1 MTTRRARAPA
11 SGKTRT
17 RTEGKAAREARQPA
31 AGKAAAVDGKPL
43 ANAKAAGADGKL
55 HPATRAAALD
65 GKAPLDGGSP
75 PTARAVG
82 MNGHALPLSPW
93 RASRERQHDR
103 EVKREAVIRAAA
115 HAFNLKGYHNTSL
128 DDIAAALEVTKPTV
142 YYYVTNKEQLLFEC
156 FVAGVE
162 QIRAA
167 FREVRDQDIPARDR
181 LHAVLRHYARTMAS
195 EFGWVMVRVEEQD
208 LSPDMSSHIKA
219 IKSEIDQGIRRL
231 IREGIQDGSIHPCDP
246 KMTAFALAGS
256 LNWIA
261 HWYRENRSMTAAEI
275 ADAFIT
281 VFDTGLQPRRGTRS

>member
-1 MTTRRARAPA
+1 MSTRRIRVPA
-11 SGKTRT
+11 TGKPRIKAD
-17 RTEGKAAREARQPA
+17 GKAAREARSPTN
-31 AGKAAAVDGKPL
+31 GKPAAVDGKL
-43 ANAKAAGADGKL
+43 HTNGKAASVDGK
-55 HPATRAAALD
+55 
-65 GKAPLDGGSP
+65 PLDGDIAAVARPATTSGNGPDRP
-75 PTARAVG
+75 P
-82 MNGHALPLSPW
+82 PSPW

-167 FREVRDQDIPARDR
+167 FREVRDQNIPARER
-181 LHAVLRHYARTMAS
+181 LHAVLRHYAKTIAS

-219 IKSEIDQGIRRL
+219 MKSEIDQGIRRL

-261 HWYRENRSMTAAEI
+261 HWYRENRSMTASEI

-281 VFDTGLQPRRGTRS
+281 VFDNGLQPRRSARS